1 MPFFLQPEFP
11 DGTRQNSC
19 LTCNSDRRVTDRL
32 VDLGVTIDFEG
43 HLIMCETC
51 AKEIAHLL
59 GYETDDISL
68 QLRDMRHEIG
78 TLRQE
83 KARLELIAEAV
94 DQAIHA

>member
-1 MPFFLQPEFP
+1 MAFFLQAEFP
-11 DGTRQNSC
+11 LGTRLN
-19 LTCNSDRRVTDRL
+19 TCVTCGSDRRPADRL

-59 GYETDDISL
+59 GYETDDISG
-68 QLRDMRHEIG
+68 QLREMRQEIVA
-78 TLRQE
+78 LRQE

-94 DQAIHA
+94 QEAIHA